1 MANSS
6 KNITLS
12 ETLIK
17 KRGGVV
23 ILPLA
28 EYEKM
33 KKILE
38 MIKEDLEMLKSKK
51 LAKEIK
57 KARAEA
63 KKGKLLSIEEVEK
76 RLKL

>member
-12 ETLIK
+12 EAAIK
-17 KRGGVV
+17 KRGGIV

-28 EYEKM
+28 EYERM
-33 KKILE
+33 KENLE
-38 MIKEDLEMLKSKK
+38 MMKEDLEMLRSKK

-57 KARAEA
+57 KAREEA
-63 KKGKLLSIEEVEK
+63 KKGKVISLEEVEK
-76 RLKL
+76 RLNL

>member
-1 MANSS
+1 MANSL

-28 EYEKM
+28 EYERM
-33 KKILE
+33 KEILE
-38 MIKEDLEMLKSKK
+38 KLKEDLEMLKSKK
-51 LAKEIK
+51 LAKEIER
-57 KARAEA
+57 AREET
-63 KKGKLLSIEEVEK
+63 KKGKLLSLEEVEK
-76 RLKL
+76 KLKI